1 MTLRPWLATLI
12 VIGLVLPKSGSS
24 MSSEFGSLPSLGW
37 NSQAKMIQSQIERSF
52 HLRGGISRYQLRKM
66 ILGAMDEANP
76 KKIGLEAEDPS
87 RLAKE
92 IIRSSRCYGVDPV
105 VVTALIWRE
114 SNFKPAARSERGA
127 VGLTQMTNPGI
138 REVLDRL
145 SPDSPRRLGYL
156 RQLVSRCHPSI
167 SVRVGEGEVTPL
179 QLFDWKESIQK
190 NPAEAVAFGV
200 LLLKINLASTRP
212 RVIFGE
218 SAFDHYRGAL
228 ERYNGDPV
236 IKDQFAKDVMLL
248 ARRMWEPPTV
258 ALNESKFLRLIR
270 GL

>member
-1 MTLRPWLATLI
+1 MTLRPWLTLI
-12 VIGLVLPKSGSS
+12 FILGIGLPQSGSS
-24 MSSEFGSLPSLGW
+24 MSSEFGALPSLGW
-37 NSQAKMIQSQIERSF
+37 SSQAKMIQSQIERNF
-52 HLRGGISRYQLRKM
+52 HLRGGISRFQLRKM
-66 ILGAMDEANP
+66 ILEAMEEANP
-76 KKIGLEAEDPS
+76 KRVGLESEDSVP
-87 RLAKE
+87 LAKE

-156 RQLVSRCHPSI
+156 RRLVARCHPSI

-179 QLFDWKESIQK
+179 QLFDWKESIQEH
-190 NPAEAVAFGV
+190 PAEAVAFGV

-218 SAFDHYRGAL
+218 SALDHYRGAL
-228 ERYNGDPV
+228 ERYNGDPM
-236 IKDQFAKDVMLL
+236 IKEQFAQDVMLL